1 MQPRDLLKTIS
12 AVLDE
17 AKGQDIQSLDVRK
30 MTDITDY
37 MVIVSGTSSR
47 HVSALADRVVD
58 RLREHGL
65 RPIGIEGKAQGEWVL
80 IDFGDVIVH
89 VMHPQTRDFYTLE
102 KLWSKEVAQELPVTE
117 KAVQKPRRRT
127 RT

>member
-17 AKGQDIQSLDVRK
+17 AKGQDIRSLDVRK
-30 MTDITDY
+30 MTDIADY
-37 MVIVSGTSSR
+37 MVIVSGTSTR

-65 RPIGIEGKAQGEWVL
+65 RPIGVEGKAQGEWVL

-102 KLWSKEVAQELPVTE
+102 KLWSEEVAQELPVAE

-127 RT
+127 RP

>member
-89 VMHPQTRDFYTLE
+89 VMHRQTRDFYTLE